1 MLVYV
6 AHLIKK
12 EHFPFNSEHFL
23 INSDHFLINQQ
34 AFSMNFT
41 RILKQISE
49 HFLINSQAFF
59 DQSAINYKK

>member
-1 MLVYV
+1 
-6 AHLIKK
+6 
-12 EHFPFNSEHFL
+12 
-23 INSDHFLINQQ
+23 
-34 AFSMNFT
+34 MNFT